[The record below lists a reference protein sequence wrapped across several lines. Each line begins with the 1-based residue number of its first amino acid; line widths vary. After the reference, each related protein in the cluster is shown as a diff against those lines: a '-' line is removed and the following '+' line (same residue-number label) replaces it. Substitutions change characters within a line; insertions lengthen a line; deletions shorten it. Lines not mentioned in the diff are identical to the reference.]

1 MPILNNDCPGMQVH
15 PALRLLWIS
24 FGLLLLIAA
33 NANLA
38 YLMTAPDMTGS
49 PVAPVVENF
58 TSHEAVSESDDGLAN
73 ICTLTDVVCDGEF
86 LGEIPVAV
94 NPQRGKVL
102 LDSPRPVSTVIK
114 KNATPSMQEMVDYA
128 WSISK
133 NVDFILTIEAES
145 RFNPR
150 AVGRN
155 SNGTRDHGIAQI
167 NDYWHRD
174 IVKDPRFADWKW
186 QLEKGWELYKS
197 GTKFYGFDVRHKVRN
212 RFVMK

>member
-1 MPILNNDCPGMQVH
+1 MLVSSSDPGMQV
-15 PALRLLWIS
+15 PVPLRFLWLFSGIILLAL
-24 FGLLLLIAA
+24 A

-38 YLMTAPDMTGS
+38 YLVTKTDS
-49 PVAPVVENF
+49 PVIPVVENF
-58 TSHEAVSESDDGLAN
+58 TSHEAVSEDNDGLVAL
-73 ICTLTDVVCDGEF
+73 CTLSDVVCDGE
-86 LGEIPVAV
+86 ETPVATI
-94 NPQRGKVL
+94 PSRLEGQA
-102 LDSPRPVSTVIK
+102 VSAVVK
-114 KNATPSMQEMVDYA
+114 KNAAPPMQEMVDYA

-186 QLEKGWELYKS
+186 QLEKGWELYKG